1 MENWQLLTFSELI
14 CMLAELQIHLL
25 VDKMK
30 DEMLQNLTILL
41 LLEQDI
47 RRNHQKQIHL
57 QLEEGV

>member
-14 CMLAELQIHLL
+14 YMLTELQIYLL
-25 VDKMK
+25 VNKMK
-30 DEMLQNLTILL
+30 DEILQNLM

-47 RRNHQKQIHL
+47 LRNHQKQIHL